1 MPDVNDGDASEVSE
15 EEEEEEEDG
24 GSSPSVSEDADA
36 Q

>member
-15 EEEEEEEDG
+15 EEEEEDG
-24 GSSPSVSEDADA
+24 GSSPSVSGDADA